1 MLQQYAWAIGISVL
15 VNSNMSVGAPCPTS
29 VTRSARGIAV
39 RFKKTKAG
47 MIQCHRILRKLDPE
61 GGRDLVLRTAEYHRV
76 RRELNSL
83 PLRQSWFD
91 HGGYFARNGS
101 AYWGWAWEDD
111 PYGVL
116 FTTRPIFRRSV
127 IPLVASSGTCPK
139 HAIAVHM
146 RCSDIPFCRGTYTL
160 MRHSWF
166 KSALDKAPPSAYK
179 NGKLEI
185 CVFMCTHHQSAACT
199 MADPKANM
207 SARAENCMGWATALV
222 EDLQADPR
230 VGSVTHI
237 CGNVENDFGSMVYS
251 PLLIS
256 GGSSLSFVA
265 ALLRTPDA
273 PSVLPLPISAGYWT
287 QQAGKNSTAVPDPAS
302 GIHILSAPRVMHS
315 EIESYYDAKA
325 VLRVLRS

>member
-111 PYGVL
+111 PYGVMFMTRSL
-116 FTTRPIFRRSV
+116 FRNALLPIVQSTK
-127 IPLVASSGTCPK
+127 PTCPGGSVV
-139 HAIAVHM
+139 VHF
-146 RCSDIPFCRGTYTL
+146 RCSDVPFCRRTYTL
-160 MRHSWF
+160 LRHSWYL
-166 KSALDKAPPSAYK
+166 SALDSVPGSDSFEVCLLSCPRFQTPFCLPPKPEGVAEQRGVACLRWAEGLRDDMRKHPRVKGVELKCGSV
-179 NGKLEI
+179 ERD
-185 CVFMCTHHQSAACT
+185 MAA
-199 MADPKANM
+199 MVH
-207 SARAENCMGWATALV
+207 ARALV
-222 EDLQADPR
+222 A
-230 VGSVTHI
+230 
-237 CGNVENDFGSMVYS
+237 
-251 PLLIS
+251 
-256 GGSSLSFVA
+256 
-265 ALLRTPDA
+265 
-273 PSVLPLPISAGYWT
+273 
-287 QQAGKNSTAVPDPAS
+287 
-302 GIHILSAPRVMHS
+302 
-315 EIESYYDAKA
+315 
-325 VLRVLRS
+325 